1 MITYQ
6 EMKERYA
13 EDAQTTQ
20 NAIDEIKIIGSSCEP
35 TKPESLIQ
43 DMMEYGFIVNDK
55 PVSMEK
61 ALEIGRSIGGKKA
74 VYLLESIS
82 CDLSRFL
89 DHSNPIKP
97 NTKIRI
103 LSPEHS
109 EYVQKLAFEAG
120 FRWRGNS
127 RNIVTDFVGFMFFYD
142 DKDMTKADD
151 SQAFDD
157 KVFEEIHIPLP
168 EIQKETIDALYANHG
183 APKIDSVILAEKT
196 GSKHSHY
203 FKDVSDLDEIDVYRV
218 CDLFEVNDAS
228 GAIQHALKKLLC
240 PGERGVKGYRKDLEE
255 ARDSIQR
262 KLDIMT
268 EDGE

>member
-13 EDAQTTQ
+13 EDAETTQ
-20 NAIDEIKIIGSSCEP
+20 NAIDEIKIMGSSSES
-35 TKPESLIQ
+35 TKPESLIK

-55 PVSMEK
+55 PVSMEE

-74 VYLLESIS
+74 VYLLEAIS

-89 DHSNPIKP
+89 NYDNPIKP
-97 NTKIRI
+97 NTKI
-103 LSPEHS
+103 
-109 EYVQKLAFEAG
+109 
-120 FRWRGNS
+120 
-127 RNIVTDFVGFMFFYD
+127 
-142 DKDMTKADD
+142 
-151 SQAFDD
+151 
-157 KVFEEIHIPLP
+157 HIPLSKIP
-168 EIQKETIDALYANHG
+168 KETIDALYINHG
-183 APKIDSVILAEKT
+183 VPKIDSVILAEKT
-196 GSKHSHY
+196 AGKHSHY

-218 CDLFEVNDAS
+218 CDLFDVNDTS

-240 PGERGVKGYRKDLEE
+240 SGQRGVKDYRKDLEE

-262 KLDIMT
+262 KLDIMA